1 MSNDKQTAVE
11 WFKKELEDYGS
22 NSHLSLDWNTF
33 DELCQQA
40 KEMEKEQIVN
50 TWSEATAPQ
59 HEIGL
64 SDASYVI
71 AQIKKAEQYYNETY
85 GGKK

>member
-1 MSNDKQTAVE
+1 MKTAVE
-11 WFKKELEDYGS
+11 QFAIALYEGGYLQGNGDKIQELLEH
-22 NSHLSLDWNTF
+22 HL
-33 DELCQQA
+33 
-40 KEMEKEQIVN
+40 EMEKEQIVN

-85 GGKK
+85 GGNK